1 MPHAAYEEKKKMPP
15 WKPNLVQVIDNVACV
30 YAIRLPT
37 NVFFS
42 LSFSVFSLFVCFN
55 GFAYFLKS
63 YITVTFRHH
72 NCVMLVISEVSN
84 IQ

>member
-1 MPHAAYEEKKKMPP
+1 MPHAAYKEKKKMPP
-15 WKPNLVQVIDNVACV
+15 WKPNLVQVIGNVARV
-30 YAIRLPT
+30 YGNRLAT
-37 NVFFS
+37 NDFFS

-55 GFAYFLKS
+55 IFAYFLKS
-63 YITVTFRHH
+63 YISVTFRHH